1 MIMKDQN
8 KEEGQRIE
16 EPVCQDIETTAGARG
31 GKDMMTRGQKVNKES
46 EQQERAN
53 KHNLHLGLLVK

>member
-1 MIMKDQN
+1 MKSQWA
-8 KEEGQRIE
+8 KTLRQQQ
-16 EPVCQDIETTAGARG
+16 VSALG